1 MEAAIAWLVQ
11 TILATLL
18 IDKLDA
24 WIRQVGLADDVEK
37 LKSEVERV
45 EMVVGGVRGRGAGNK
60 LLARSLARLK
70 ELLYD
75 AEDVIDELD
84 YYRLQQQVI
93 GGKLACK
100 SKCASSFHLL
110 CSSRTMPT
118 LNVLLHLFLFGR
130 IHSG

>member
-75 AEDVIDELD
+75 AEDVIDDLD
-84 YYRLQQQVI
+84 YYRLQQQVL
-93 GGKLACK
+93 GGK
-100 SKCASSFHLL
+100 
-110 CSSRTMPT
+110 
-118 LNVLLHLFLFGR
+118 
-130 IHSG
+130 

>member
-1 MEAAIAWLVQ
+1 
-11 TILATLL
+11 
-18 IDKLDA
+18 
-24 WIRQVGLADDVEK
+24 
-37 LKSEVERV
+37 
-45 EMVVGGVRGRGAGNK
+45 MVVGGVRGRGAGNK

-118 LNVLLHLFLFGR
+118 P
-130 IHSG
+130 

>member
-45 EMVVGGVRGRGAGNK
+45 EMVVGDVRGRAAGHR

-70 ELLYD
+70 ELLHD
-75 AEDVIDELD
+75 AEDVIDDLD
-84 YYRLQQQVI
+84 YYRLQQQVL
-93 GGKLACK
+93 GGK
-100 SKCASSFHLL
+100 
-110 CSSRTMPT
+110 
-118 LNVLLHLFLFGR
+118 
-130 IHSG
+130 